1 MTLRL
6 NGDGFENHYPACLD
20 MFEGGGSLLH
30 IMAGLAAG
38 SELLTPKEAVIALAA
53 FTGYQLSQAQS
64 GEPFSRIGGELVEFA
79 LGMFL
84 ARFLPDAMAALE
96 KQGAWKAWTD

>member
-1 MTLRL
+1 MQLRL

-20 MFEGGGSLLH
+20 MFEGSGSLMH
-30 IMAGLAAG
+30 IAAGLVAG
-38 SELLTPKEAVIALAA
+38 STLLTPQDAVISLAWFA
-53 FTGYQLSQAQS
+53 GYQLSQAQS

-84 ARFLPDAMAALE
+84 ARLLPDVRALLE
-96 KQGAWKAWTD
+96 EQDAWPSWAD